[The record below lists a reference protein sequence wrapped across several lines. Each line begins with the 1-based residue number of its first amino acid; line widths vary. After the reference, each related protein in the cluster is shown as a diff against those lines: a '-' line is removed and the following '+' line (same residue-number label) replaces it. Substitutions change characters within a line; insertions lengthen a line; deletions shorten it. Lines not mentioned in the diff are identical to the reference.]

1 MAEEPQLT
9 SPRATEL
16 PTPRSSDS
24 VDALSTRPPAD
35 VTKHQLAVALTW
47 VARGIPVVP
56 CSRTDKGALVPGF
69 GKDAPADDI
78 VKTFSDRETVTAW
91 WSGRFKRAH
100 VGLLGGRG
108 PGGGLVVVDLDMLK
122 MDTDAPTGRW
132 AGCQG
137 GTDVLEILAREAG
150 ADWPETYTVLTPSGG
165 MHLYFRQPEGAPIG
179 CATGDGPTAPHL
191 GPLIDVR
198 GVGGYVIAAGS
209 YSAAQGR
216 AYERI
221 TPAALGPQPLP
232 GWLLE
237 LLRPDAPPAPRPRPP
252 AAVRTLAPGS
262 SRADRYADK
271 ALAGETAGVAG
282 AAEGTRNGRLFAGAR
297 RLGELHHTAPSVLD
311 ESTVREQLLGAALAA
326 GLRGGEREALRTI
339 HSGWERGVR
348 DGAGRGAGAA

>member
-1 MAEEPQLT
+1 MAAKPQLT
-9 SPRATEL
+9 GPKATEL

-69 GKDAPADDI
+69 GKDVPDDEI
-78 VKTFSDRETVTAW
+78 AKFADRETVTAW
-91 WSGRFKRAH
+91 WSGKFKRAH

-108 PGGGLVVVDLDMLK
+108 PAGGLVVVDLDMLK
-122 MDTDAPTGRW
+122 MDADAPEGRW

-137 GTDVLEILAREAG
+137 GTDVLEILTREAG
-150 ADWPETYTVLTPSGG
+150 ADWPETYTVMTPSGG

-179 CATGDGPTAPHL
+179 CATGDGTTAPHL

-221 TPAALGPQPLP
+221 TPAAVGPQPLP

-237 LLRPDAPPAPRPRPP
+237 LLRPADVPRREVRPARVHQLPTGDRAERYAIAALNGETDKVSSAGEGEYWRLVTASTFRLAELHQTAPHILTEQAVTDALVSAATQAGMEER
-252 AAVRTLAPGS
+252 AAVRAV
-262 SRADRYADK
+262 
-271 ALAGETAGVAG
+271 ETAWRRKAFGG
-282 AAEGTRNGRLFAGAR
+282 AA
-297 RLGELHHTAPSVLD
+297 
-311 ESTVREQLLGAALAA
+311 
-326 GLRGGEREALRTI
+326 
-339 HSGWERGVR
+339 
-348 DGAGRGAGAA
+348 

>member
-1 MAEEPQLT
+1 MAANPQLT
-9 SPRATEL
+9 GHEATEL
-16 PTPRSSDS
+16 PTPRDGES
-24 VDALSTRPPAD
+24 VDALSMRPPAD
-35 VTKHQLAVALTW
+35 VTDHQRAVALTW

-69 GKDAPADDI
+69 GAAATADQL
-78 VKTFSDRETVTAW
+78 TPFSDPEQVAAW

-100 VGLLGGRG
+100 VGLLTRR
-108 PGGGLVVVDLDMLK
+108 LVVIDLDMLK
-122 MDTDAPTGRW
+122 PDGPAPTGRW

-137 GTDVLEILAREAG
+137 GTDVLEGLAQASG
-150 ADWPETYTVLTPSGG
+150 AEWPETYTVLTPSGG
-165 MHLYFRQPEGAPIG
+165 MHLYFRQPEGVPIG
-179 CATGDGPTAPHL
+179 CATGDGATAPHL

-216 AYERI
+216 AYERT

-232 GWLLE
+232 GWLLG
-237 LLRPDAPPAPRPRPP
+237 LLRPTATPAAPPRPP
-252 AAVRTLAPGS
+252 TPVRTLAPGS
-262 SRADRYADK
+262 SRADLYADK
-271 ALAGETAGVAG
+271 ALKGEVAEVAG
-282 AAEGTRNGRLFAGAR
+282 APEGTRNGRLFAGAR

-311 ESTVREQLLGAALAA
+311 ETAVREQLLGAALTA

>member
-1 MAEEPQLT
+1 MAEKLQLT
-9 SPRATEL
+9 GPTATEL
-16 PTPRSSDS
+16 PTPRGSDS
-24 VDALSTRPPAD
+24 VDTSSTRPPAD
-35 VTKHQLAVALTW
+35 VSNHQLAVALTW
-47 VARGIPVVP
+47 VARGVPVVP

-69 GKDAPADDI
+69 GKDVPTADI
-78 VKTFSDRETVTAW
+78 VKTFSDRETVTSW

-108 PGGGLVVVDLDMLK
+108 PGGLVVIDLDMLK
-122 MDTDAPTGRW
+122 PDAPAPTGRW

-137 GTDVLEILAREAG
+137 GTDVLEMLARQAG
-150 ADWPETYTVLTPSGG
+150 ADWPETYTTLTPSGG

-191 GPLIDVR
+191 GPLVDVR
-198 GVGGYVIAAGS
+198 GLGGYVIAAGS

-237 LLRPDAPPAPRPRPP
+237 LLRPVAPPAAPPRPP
-252 AAVRTLAPGS
+252 APVRTLAPGS
-262 SRADRYADK
+262 SRADRYADR
-271 ALAGETAGVAG
+271 ALTGETEAVAHAPAGE
-282 AAEGTRNGRLFAGAR
+282 RNGRLFAAAR
-297 RLGELHHTAPSVLD
+297 RLGELHPTAPAVLD
-311 ESTVREQLLGAALAA
+311 ETTVHDQLLGAALAA

-339 HSGWERGVR
+339 RSGWERGTR

>member
-1 MAEEPQLT
+1 
-9 SPRATEL
+9 
-16 PTPRSSDS
+16 
-24 VDALSTRPPAD
+24 

-69 GKDAPADDI
+69 GKDVPADEI
-78 VKTFSDRETVTAW
+78 GGKFGNPETVTSW

-108 PGGGLVVVDLDMLK
+108 PAGGLVVIDLDMLK
-122 MDTDAPTGRW
+122 MDATPPEGRW

-137 GTDVLEILAREAG
+137 GTDVLEILARKAG

-165 MHLYFRQPEGAPIG
+165 MHMYFRQPEGALIG

-191 GPLIDVR
+191 GPLVDVR

-209 YSAAQGR
+209 YSAAQG
-216 AYERI
+216 ATYERI

-232 GWLLE
+232 EWLLE
-237 LLRPDAPPAPRPRPP
+237 LLRPDAPPASPPRPLAP
-252 AAVRTLAPGS
+252 VRALAPGS
-262 SRADRYADK
+262 SRADLYADK
-271 ALAGETAGVAG
+271 ALAGETAGVAS

-297 RLGELHHTAPSVLD
+297 RLGELHATAPVVL
-311 ESTVREQLLGAALAA
+311 EETKVREQLLGAALAA

-339 HSGWERGVR
+339 QSGWERGVR